1 MKPETSISNK
11 NINSDSEF
19 ENYKID
25 IPFSML
31 RRAHNRFMI
40 WFDLKE
46 KNSYSNFYH
55 FNNTGFSLV
64 FWTMNTKNKLNVFRV
79 SCKLSW
85 VFNIIPLSNKTVQFI
100 KQSGILSYLM
110 YFVLYIVFKKLTTN
124 NPWKDICKW
133 NL

>member
-55 FNNTGFSLV
+55 FNNTGLSLV